1 MPRMPAIYISHGAP
15 VSALDPVKQQEF
27 KHWAEVMPRPSAILI
42 ISAHW
47 QTPGLVSGTTVS
59 KKLIYDFTGFPPEL
73 YQVQYSAPAAPQL
86 AQRVA
91 AIFKSEAGMDIPVS
105 DRGWDHGVWV
115 PLTMMYPEADIPVL
129 QISLPTDTTAQQL
142 FTLGVTLAPLREEGI
157 LIIGSGQMTHNLSA
171 LQADGA
177 PVVEWARAFDDWCK
191 ETLDSRNWD
200 GLINYQQEAPELG
213 NNHPT
218 DEHFRPLLVVAGVA
232 SNALDNVQYPI
243 EGFEYGSLSRRSI
256 QFS

>member
-1 MPRMPAIYISHGAP
+1 MSRIPTIFISHGAP

-27 KHWAEVMPRPSAILI
+27 KHWAEVMPRPSAILV

-47 QTPGLVSGTTVS
+47 QTPGLVSGTIIS
-59 KKLIYDFTGFPPEL
+59 KKLIYDFAGFPPEL

-91 AIFKSEAGMDIPVS
+91 AIFHSEAGMNIPVS

-129 QISLPTDTTAQQL
+129 QISLPMDTTAQQL
-142 FTLGVTLAPLREEGI
+142 FNLGVTLAPLREEGI
-157 LIIGSGQMTHNLSA
+157 LIIASGQMTHNLSA
-171 LQADGA
+171 LKADNA
-177 PVVEWARAFDDWCK
+177 PVVEWAGKFDDWCV

-200 GLINYQQEAPELG
+200 GLINYQHEAPELR

-218 DEHFRPLLVVAGVA
+218 DEHFRPLLIIAGCA
-232 SNALDNVQYPI
+232 GNTLENIHYPI
-243 EGFEYGSLSRRSI
+243 QGFEYGSLSRRSI

>member
-1 MPRMPAIYISHGAP
+1 MPSMPAIFISHGAP
-15 VSALDPVKQQEF
+15 GSALDREKQQEF
-27 KHWAEVMPRPSAILI
+27 KHWAEVMPKPSAILI

-47 QTPGLVSGTTVS
+47 QTPGLVSGTIAS
-59 KKLIYDFTGFPPEL
+59 KKLIYDFAGFPPAL

-91 AIFKSEAGMDIPVS
+91 AIFQSEAGMDIPVS

-115 PLTMMYPEADIPVL
+115 LLTMMYPQADIPVL
-129 QISLPTDTTAQQL
+129 QISLPMDATAQQL
-142 FTLGVTLAPLREEGI
+142 FNLGVTLAPLREKGI

-171 LQADGA
+171 LKADGA
-177 PVVEWARAFDDWCK
+177 PVDEWADKFDDWCK

-200 GLINYQQEAPELG
+200 GLINYQHEAPELG

-218 DEHFRPLLVVAGVA
+218 EEHFRPLLIIAGFA
-232 SNALDNVQYPI
+232 GKALENIHYPI
-243 EGFEYGSLSRRSI
+243 QGFEYGSLGRRSV